1 MQPWSVARVPEE
13 AALSSRALLDYLYA
27 VQASGM
33 EHHSVMIYRRGLLA
47 ASMQFAP
54 HTADEPHK
62 PLIPA
67 RSGVSLT

>member
-33 EHHSVMIYRRGLLA
+33 
-47 ASMQFAP
+47 
-54 HTADEPHK
+54 
-62 PLIPA
+62 
-67 RSGVSLT
+67 